1 MVSDEELSAHVQRV
15 EQQRAVTEPEL
26 VDRLDAMES
35 TARCVHDE
43 LARRIERVD
52 ATGADEEALA
62 DLADRVERIEDRLD
76 EIESR
81 LD

>member
-52 ATGADEEALA
+52 ATGADEAALA